1 MKNTIRWMAHNDVAA
16 NLLMMVFIIGG
27 LVMAFT
33 IKQEVFPEISLDV
46 IRISVEYPGAGP
58 EDVEEGIILKIE
70 ENITGVDGI
79 KEIKAVASEGFGTVN
94 VELMPGEDAD
104 RVLQDIKTEVDRITT
119 FPKDAEKP
127 VITKILARYGVISV
141 AVYGDVSERALREHA
156 ENIRDELLENS
167 TITQVDLGAVR
178 PYEISIEI
186 PEKNL
191 RQYNLT
197 LDQVA
202 ERVRRA
208 SLDLPGG
215 KIKTEAGEIL
225 IRTKER
231 RYLGHEYEEII
242 IITSP
247 DGTEVKLG
255 DIAQVRDT
263 FRETDLFARFDG
275 MPAVTVEVFRVGNQK
290 PIEISEI
297 VKNYVEKKRYDLPE
311 SVHIASYSDMSELY
325 KSRRNLLLKNGFIGL
340 FLVFLILSLFLRI
353 RLALWIMLGIPIS
366 FLGAILFMPW
376 LDVSINMMSLFAF
389 VMALGIVVDDAII
402 VGENIFEHRQKGKPF
417 LKAAVDGALEVGRP
431 VTFAVLTSVAAFMPL
446 LFVTGLVGKFIKAI
460 PLVVISVLIISL
472 IESLLILP
480 AHLSF
485 GRPSRGKRGSRR
497 VFEKVREGFADVLER
512 VIKGPFSRLLEL
524 CLRNRYA
531 TLAFGIST
539 ILITAGLIVGGVI
552 KFNFMPEVE
561 GNEIIVNLEM
571 PRGTPV
577 EETARVHDHIVRT
590 AQEIVIEYDRER
602 PGGESVMRHIF
613 SMIGG
618 TIAEAGAVG
627 EEAGSGSHLAN
638 IVLFLTPSE
647 QRDVSSS
654 EMNQQWR
661 KRVGE
666 VPGVDSLTF
675 RANIIHL
682 GADIDILI
690 SHEDF
695 DVLEKASEKT
705 KEALNQYPG
714 VRDIADTYTKG
725 NRELKIR
732 LKPEARTLGITEED
746 LGRQLRGAFYGSE
759 ALRLQRERNEVK
771 VMVRYPEGDRKSLWD
786 LESMRIRTH
795 NAGEVPLLTAAYVN
809 EGKGYSEINRT
820 DQKRVVNVTAT
831 VDSNQANSEEIIEN
845 LKRTVLADLVASY
858 PGLTYELEGE
868 AKETRESFGS
878 MKIGFVMA
886 LLVIYALLAIPFR
899 SYSQPLLIMAA
910 IPFGMVGAI
919 MGHVI
924 MDVIRGNFDLSILSV
939 FGMVALAGVVV
950 NDSLLLIDYANHRR
964 KEGADLFDAI
974 AQACRRRFRPILLTS
989 LTTFFGLT
997 PMILETSVQA
1007 QFLIPMAVSLAFGVL
1022 FATGITLLFIP
1033 SIYII
1038 LEDIRALLKLK
1049 PSHANHRTLDELSD

>member
-1 MKNTIRWMAHNDVAA
+1 MAHNDVAA

-33 IKQEVFPEISLDV
+33 IKQEVFPEISLDM
-46 IRISVEYPGAGP
+46 IRIIVEYPGAGP
-58 EDVEEGIILKIE
+58 EEVEEGIILKIE

-104 RVLQDIKTEVDRITT
+104 QVLQDIKTEVDRITT

-127 VITKILARYGVISV
+127 VITKILARYGVISI
-141 AVYGDVSERALREHA
+141 AVYGEVSDRSLREHA
-156 ENIRDELLENS
+156 ENIRDELLEIP
-167 TITQVDLGAVR
+167 TITQVDLGGVR

-186 PEKNL
+186 PEENL
-191 RQYNLT
+191 RRYNLT

-202 ERVRRA
+202 DRVRRA

-215 KIKTEAGEIL
+215 KIKTEASEIL

-231 RYLGHEYEEII
+231 RYLGHEYEEIT
-242 IITSP
+242 IITNP
-247 DGTEVKLG
+247 DGTEVKLS

-263 FRETDLFARFDG
+263 FQETDLLARFDG
-275 MPAVTVEVFRVGNQK
+275 MPAATVEVFRVGDQK
-290 PIEISEI
+290 PNEISKI
-297 VKNYVEKKRYDLPE
+297 VENYVEEKRSKLPE
-311 SVHIASYSDMSELY
+311 SVHIATYSDMSELY
-325 KSRRNLLLKNGFIGL
+325 RSRRNLLIKNGLIGL
-340 FLVFLILSLFLRI
+340 ILVFFILSLFLRI
-353 RLALWIMLGIPIS
+353 RLAIWVMLGIPIS

-417 LKAAVDGALEVGRP
+417 LKASVDGALEVGRP

-472 IESLLILP
+472 IESLFILP
-480 AHLSF
+480 AHLSY
-485 GRPSRGKRGSRR
+485 GRPHKEKKGSRR
-497 VFEKVREGFADVLER
+497 FFERIREGFANLLER
-512 VIKGPFSRLLEL
+512 FTKGPYSRLLEL
-524 CLRNRYA
+524 CLKNRYA
-531 TLAFGIST
+531 TLAFGIAT
-539 ILITAGLIVGGVI
+539 VLITAGLIVGGI
-552 KFNFMPEVE
+552 MKFHFMPEVE

-577 EETARVHDHIVRT
+577 EETAKVHDHVVRT
-590 AQEIVIEYDRER
+590 AQEIIAEYDRKR
-602 PGGESVMRHIF
+602 PESDSVMRHIF

-618 TIAEAGAVG
+618 TIPEAGAVG
-627 EEAGSGSHLAN
+627 EEAGSGSYLAN

-647 QRDVSSS
+647 KRDISSS
-654 EMNQQWR
+654 EINQKWR

-666 VPGVDSLTF
+666 VAGVDSLTF

-682 GADIDILI
+682 GDDIDILI

-695 DVLEKASEKT
+695 DVLERASEKI

-714 VRDIADTYTKG
+714 VGDIADTYTKG

-771 VMVRYPEGDRKSLWD
+771 VMVRYPEKDRKSLWD
-786 LESMRIRTH
+786 LESMHIRTRDG
-795 NAGEVPLLTAAYVN
+795 GEVPLKTAAYVT
-809 EGKGYSEINRT
+809 EGKGFSEINRT
-820 DQKRVVNVTAT
+820 DRKRVVNVTAT
-831 VDSNQANSEEIIEN
+831 VDSGQANADEIIKN
-845 LKRTVLADLVASY
+845 LKMTVLADLVANY
-858 PGLTYELEGE
+858 PGLTYDLEGE
-868 AKETRESFGS
+868 AKESRESFGS
-878 MKIGFVMA
+878 MKINFIMA

-919 MGHVI
+919 MGHFI
-924 MDVIRGNFDLSILSV
+924 MGFNLSILSM

-950 NDSLLLIDYANHRR
+950 NDSLLLIDYANYRR
-964 KEGADLFDAI
+964 REGTGLFEALI
-974 AQACRRRFRPILLTS
+974 QACRRRFRPILLTS

-1007 QFLIPMAVSLAFGVL
+1007 QFLIPMAISLAFGVL

-1033 SIYII
+1033 SLYYI
-1038 LEDIRALLKLK
+1038 LEDFRGLLRLK
-1049 PSHANHRTLDELSD
+1049 SSHANHRTTDELRNK

>member
-1 MKNTIRWMAHNDVAA
+1 MKNAIRWMANNDVAA
-16 NLLMMVFIIGG
+16 NLLMMVLIVGG

-33 IKQEVFPEISLDV
+33 IKQEVFPEISLDM

-58 EDVEEGIILKIE
+58 EEVEEGIILKIE

-79 KEIKAVASEGFGTVN
+79 KEVKAVASEGFGTVN
-94 VELMPGEDAD
+94 VEIMPGEDAD
-104 RVLQDIKTEVDRITT
+104 QALQDIKTEVDRITT

-141 AVYGDVSERALREHA
+141 AVYGEVSERALREHA
-156 ENIRDELLENS
+156 ENIRDELLEIP
-167 TITQVDLGAVR
+167 TITQVDLGGVR

-186 PEKNL
+186 SEENL
-191 RQYNLT
+191 RRYNLT

-202 ERVRRA
+202 DRVRRA
-208 SLDLPGG
+208 SLDMPGG
-215 KIKTEAGEIL
+215 KIKTEASEIL

-231 RYLGHEYEEII
+231 RYFGHEYEEIT
-242 IITSP
+242 IITNP

-255 DIAQVRDT
+255 DLARVRDT
-263 FRETDLFARFDG
+263 FRETDLLARFAG
-275 MPAVTVEVFRVGNQK
+275 MPASTVEVFRVGNQK

-297 VKNYVEKKRYDLPE
+297 VENYVEKKRYELPE
-311 SVHIASYSDMSELY
+311 SVHIATYSDMSELY
-325 KSRRNLLLKNGFIGL
+325 RSRRNLLLKNGLIGL
-340 FLVFLILSLFLRI
+340 ILVFFTLSLFLRI
-353 RLALWIMLGIPIS
+353 RLALWVMLGIPIS
-366 FLGAILFMPW
+366 FLGAILFLPW

-472 IESLLILP
+472 VESLFILP

-485 GRPSRGKRGSRR
+485 GRPPQEKKASLRF
-497 VFEKVREGFADVLER
+497 FEKIREGFVDLLER
-512 VIKGPFSRLLEL
+512 FIKGPYSRLLEL
-524 CLRNRYA
+524 CMRNRYA
-531 TLAFGIST
+531 TLSFGIAT

-590 AQEIVIEYDRER
+590 AQEIVAEYRKER
-602 PGGESVMRHIF
+602 PESDSVMRHIF

-618 TIAEAGAVG
+618 TITEAGAVG

-647 QRDVSSS
+647 KRDVSSS
-654 EMNQQWR
+654 EINQKWR
-661 KRVGE
+661 KRVGDI
-666 VPGVDSLTF
+666 PGIDSLAF
-675 RANIIHL
+675 RANIVHL
-682 GADIDILI
+682 GDDINILI

-695 DVLEKASEKT
+695 EVLERASESI
-705 KEALNQYPG
+705 KEALRQYPG
-714 VRDIADTYTKG
+714 VRDIADNYSKG

-746 LGRQLRGAFYGSE
+746 LGRQLRGAFFGAE

-771 VMVRYPEGDRKSLWD
+771 VMVRYPEKDRKSLWD
-786 LESMRIRTH
+786 LESMRIRTRDG
-795 NAGEVPLLTAAYVN
+795 GEVPLQTAAYVT
-809 EGKGYSEINRT
+809 EGKGFSEINRT
-820 DQKRVVNVTAT
+820 DRKRVVNVTAT
-831 VDSNQANSEEIIEN
+831 VDSSQANADEIIEN
-845 LKRTVLADLVASY
+845 LKMTVLADLVANY
-858 PGLTYELEGE
+858 PGMTYDLEGE
-868 AKETRESFGS
+868 AKESRESFGS
-878 MKIGFVMA
+878 MKINFVMA

-924 MDVIRGNFDLSILSV
+924 MDVIRGNFDLSILSM

-964 KEGADLFDAI
+964 REGAELFDAL
-974 AQACRRRFRPILLTS
+974 AQACRRRFRPIILTS
-989 LTTFFGLT
+989 LTTFFGLM
-997 PMILETSVQA
+997 PIILETSVQA
-1007 QFLIPMAVSLAFGVL
+1007 QFLIPMAISLAFGVL

-1033 SIYII
+1033 SLYII
-1038 LEDIRALLKLK
+1038 LEDIRGLLRLK
-1049 PSHANHRTLDELSD
+1049 PSHANHRTPDELRN

>member
-1 MKNTIRWMAHNDVAA
+1 MKNAIRWMAHNHVAA
-16 NLLMMVFIIGG
+16 NLLMIVFIVGG

-33 IKQEVFPEISLDV
+33 IKQEVFPEISLDM

-58 EDVEEGIILKIE
+58 EEVEDGIILKIE

-79 KEIKAVASEGFGTVN
+79 KEIKAVASEGFGAVT
-94 VELMPGEDAD
+94 VELMPGEDPD

-119 FPKDAEKP
+119 FPKDVEKP
-127 VITKILARYGVISV
+127 VIAKILARYGVISV
-141 AVYGDVSERALREHA
+141 AVYGNVSELALREHA
-156 ENIRDELLENS
+156 ENIRDELLENPN
-167 TITQVDLGAVR
+167 ITQVDLGGVR
-178 PYEISIEI
+178 LYEISIEI
-186 PEKNL
+186 PDENL

-202 ERVRRA
+202 DRIRRA

-215 KIKTEAGEIL
+215 KIKTESSEFL

-231 RYLGHEYEEII
+231 RYYGYEYEEIT
-242 IITSP
+242 IITNP

-255 DIAQVRDT
+255 DIANVRDT
-263 FRETDLFARFDG
+263 FQETDLLARFDG
-275 MPAVTVEVFRVGNQK
+275 MPAATVEVFRVGKQK

-297 VKNYVEKKRYDLPE
+297 VKKYVEKKRYELPE
-311 SVHIASYSDMSELY
+311 SIHIATYSDMSELY
-325 KSRRNLLLKNGFIGL
+325 QSRRNLLIKNGLIGL
-340 FLVFLILSLFLRI
+340 ILVFFILSLFLRI
-353 RLALWIMLGIPIS
+353 RLAIWVMLGIPIS

-446 LFVTGLVGKFIKAI
+446 LFVTGMIGKFIKAI
-460 PLVVISVLIISL
+460 PVVVISVLIISL
-472 IESLLILP
+472 IESLFILP

-485 GRPSRGKRGSRR
+485 GRLPKEKKGSLRF
-497 VFEKVREGFADVLER
+497 FEKTREGFADMVESF
-512 VIKGPFSRLLEL
+512 IKGPYSHLLEI

-531 TLAFGIST
+531 TLAFGIAT
-539 ILITAGLIVGGVI
+539 ILITAGMIVGGII
-552 KFNFMPEVE
+552 KFNFMPDVE

-590 AQEIVIEYDRER
+590 AQDIVAEYDREN
-602 PGGESVMRHIF
+602 PEDGSVMRHVL

-627 EEAGSGSHLAN
+627 EDAGYGSHLAN

-647 QRDVSSS
+647 KRDVSSS
-654 EMNQQWR
+654 EINQKWR

-682 GADIDILI
+682 GDDINILI

-695 DVLEKASEKT
+695 DVLERASEKI
-705 KEALNQYPG
+705 KEALSQYPG
-714 VRDIADTYTKG
+714 VRDIADNYVKG

-771 VMVRYPEGDRKSLWD
+771 VMVRYPEKDRKSLWD
-786 LESMRIRTH
+786 LETMRIRTRDG
-795 NAGEVPLLTAAYVN
+795 GEVPLQVAAYIT
-809 EGKGYSEINRT
+809 EGRGFSEINRT
-820 DQKRVVNVTAT
+820 DRKRVVNVTAT
-831 VDSNQANSEEIIEN
+831 VDSSQANADEIIEN
-845 LKRTVLADLVASY
+845 LKSTVLADLIASY
-858 PGLTYELEGE
+858 PGLTYDLEGE
-868 AKETRESFGS
+868 AKESRESFGS
-878 MKIGFVMA
+878 MKINFVLA

-899 SYSQPLLIMAA
+899 SYSQPILIMAA

-924 MDVIRGNFDLSILSV
+924 MDIIRGNFNLSILSM

-950 NDSLLLIDYANHRR
+950 NDSLLLIDYANHLRR
-964 KEGADLFDAI
+964 KGAGIFEAFV
-974 AQACRRRFRPILLTS
+974 QACRRRFRPILLTS

-1007 QFLIPMAVSLAFGVL
+1007 QFLIPMAISLAFGVL
-1022 FATGITLLFIP
+1022 FATGITLIFIP
-1033 SIYII
+1033 SLYII
-1038 LEDIRALLKLK
+1038 LEDIRGLLRLK
-1049 PSHANHRTLDELSD
+1049 PSHVNHSTIDEIRN